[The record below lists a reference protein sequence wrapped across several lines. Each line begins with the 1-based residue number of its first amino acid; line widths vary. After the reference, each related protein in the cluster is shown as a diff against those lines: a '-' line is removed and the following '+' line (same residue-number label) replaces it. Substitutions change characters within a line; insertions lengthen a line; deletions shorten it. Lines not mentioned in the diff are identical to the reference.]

1 MNTFLW
7 IIQVILGI
15 KLLTVTYTHGL
26 RQSMET
32 MQEAIPRLGKAARP
46 LLYLAAAGGLLGTLG
61 LLLPGVTDMPGGITP
76 ISACVMAAMLLV
88 SIFFHLKSR
97 ESPKIFVSLVLF
109 ALAVFIAYGRWVL
122 SPF

>member
-15 KLLTVTYTHGL
+15 KLITVTYTHGL
-26 RQSMET
+26 RQRLAT
-32 MQEAIPRLGKAARP
+32 MQETIPRLGKAARP
-46 LLYLAAAGGLLGTLG
+46 LLTLAAAGTLLGTLG
-61 LLLPGVTDMPGGITP
+61 LLLPGVTNLPGIITP

-88 SIFFHLKSR
+88 SIVFHLKSR
-97 ESPKIFVSLVLF
+97 EKPKIFVSLVLF
-109 ALAVFIAYGRWVL
+109 AFAAFVAYGRWVL